1 MTENSSSPH
10 VLPALPL
17 FPLGTVLFPQGNLS
31 LRIFEVRYLDMI
43 RKCQRSGTPFGVV
56 ALQSGSEVRKAG
68 AARETLHAEGTLAH
82 IEQLD
87 ELQPG
92 LLHLQCLGGQRF
104 RMTTPAL
111 LPYGLWVAD
120 VELLESD
127 RHIAVPEHLLDAA
140 KALVQVLMQIQA
152 RGASS
157 TSGAAGSKLPT
168 PEQINDCGWV
178 ANRWAELLPLPNTV
192 KQQLLS
198 LENPLLRLELVADAL
213 ERYGLGSDSS
223 KNG

>member
-17 FPLGTVLFPQGNLS
+17 FPLATVLFPQGHLS

-43 RKCQRSGTPFGVV
+43 RKCQHSGTPFGVV
-56 ALQSGSEVRKAG
+56 ALQSGHEVRKAG
-68 AARETLHAEGTLAH
+68 AAPETLHTEGTLAH
-82 IEQLD
+82 IERVQ

-92 LLHLQCLGGQRF
+92 LLHLQCQGGQRF
-104 RMTTPAL
+104 RMATPTR

-120 VELLESD
+120 VELLEAD
-127 RHIAVPEHLLDAA
+127 RPIAIPEHLQQTA
-140 KALVQVLMQIQA
+140 KALVQVLMQIQSRSA
-152 RGASS
+152 EAQ
-157 TSGAAGSKLPT
+157 SGQAPWPT
-168 PEQINDCGWV
+168 PEQISDCGWV

-198 LENPLLRLELVADAL
+198 LDNPLLRLELVADAL
-213 ERYGLGSDSS
+213 ERYGIGSDSQ